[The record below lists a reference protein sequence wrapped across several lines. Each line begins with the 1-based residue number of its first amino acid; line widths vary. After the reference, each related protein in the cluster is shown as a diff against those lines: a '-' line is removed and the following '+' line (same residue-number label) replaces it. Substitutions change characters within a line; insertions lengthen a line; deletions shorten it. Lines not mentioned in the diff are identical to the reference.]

1 MNNWRR
7 FSILAMIFLVFN
19 SCVDQ
24 ISFPLDRGVEKLIV
38 YGQLSNLDEDK
49 FVFLSETTSADREP
63 LFAGQYLVLNDLP
76 RPVTTA
82 QVFVVNTDNQ
92 RYLLNQI
99 EPGKYMLPR
108 NVEIRE
114 DVSYFVEILID
125 GRVYR
130 SEPEQMPQV
139 VGEDELG
146 YTFSRGNFEGA
157 PETAF
162 ISIVSDVQ
170 LPTADIPYFL
180 RWDVDE
186 AYYWNLT
193 FFPNPF
199 NRAPPDCYVF
209 GFPDPERITLF
220 NGENAPASGQGGS
233 QIVAER
239 IVDESFLSRHYFNVR
254 QVSTTR
260 GSHDYWR
267 RIREL
272 VNNSGSVFD
281 TPPAPV
287 RGNVKNISDPDEV
300 VLGYFEVVRVSQNR
314 IYTTRADVPF
324 FIPEVCTYDPARPL
338 DKYPRTCLRCSEFP
352 NSTTQTPHWWF
363 DQ

>member
-1 MNNWRR
+1 MSKWKL
-7 FSILAMIFLVFN
+7 FGVLGLILLFFN

-24 ISFPLDRGVEKLIV
+24 INFPLDRGVEKLIV
-38 YGQLSNLDEDK
+38 YGQLNNLEEEK

-63 LFAGQYLVLNDLP
+63 LFSGQYLVLNDLP

-82 QVFVVNTDNQ
+82 QVFVVNTENQ
-92 RYLLNQI
+92 RHQLNQI

-108 NVEIRE
+108 DVKIRE
-114 DVSYFVEILID
+114 DVSYFVEIQID

-130 SEPEQMPQV
+130 SEPEQMPQA
-139 VGEDELG
+139 VGEDQLS
-146 YTFSRGNFEGA
+146 YTFSRGNFKGA

-162 ISIVSDVQ
+162 ISIISDVQ
-170 LPTADIPYFL
+170 LPVTEMPYFL

-199 NRAPPDCYVF
+199 NKAPPDCYVF
-209 GFPDPERITLF
+209 DFPDPERITLF
-220 NGENAPASGQGGS
+220 NGENAPSSGKGGS

-254 QVSTTR
+254 QVSTSR
-260 GSHDYWR
+260 ESHDYWR

-287 RGNVKNISDPDEV
+287 RGNLYNISDPDEI
-300 VLGYFEVVRVSQNR
+300 VLGYFEVVRVSQRR

-324 FIPEVCTYDPARPL
+324 FLPEVCTYDPNRPL
-338 DKYPRTCLRCSEFP
+338 DKYPKTCLRCSEFP
-352 NSTTQTPHWWF
+352 NSTNETPHWWF